1 MESGFLDSEET
12 SLSNKTYTE
21 IFHEVLPYYISIGM
35 SIDEFYNQGVNLA
48 KYYRQAH
55 EIKEDRHNLHLW
67 LQGMYIYDAIS
78 TSLYNVFCRTKGQ
91 QASSYPSKP
100 YPLTNKQKEE
110 DTLLSIQEEQAK
122 AQVWMNT
129 LVSTY
134 K

>member
-1 MESGFLDSEET
+1 MESEFLDSEET

-35 SIDEFYNQGVNLA
+35 SIDEFYNQDVNLA

-55 EIKEDRHNLHLW
+55 EIKEDRHNSHLW

-100 YPLTNKQKEE
+100 YSLTNKQKEE

-122 AQVWMNT
+122 C
-129 LVSTY
+129 
-134 K
+134 